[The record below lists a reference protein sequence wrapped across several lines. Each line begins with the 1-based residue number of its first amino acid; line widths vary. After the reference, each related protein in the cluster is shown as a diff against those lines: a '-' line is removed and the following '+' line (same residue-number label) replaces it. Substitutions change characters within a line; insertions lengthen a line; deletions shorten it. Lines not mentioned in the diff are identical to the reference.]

1 MLTDHIRK
9 VVAGLIYI
17 LLVIANRKLALGLS
31 QAEINEIGTVVATF
45 IIGLS
50 IFDAAKA
57 YKA

>member
-1 MLTDHIRK
+1 MQAHIRK
-9 VVAGLIYI
+9 IIAGLVYI
-17 LLVIANRKLALGLS
+17 ALVIANKKIGLGLS
-31 QAEINEIGTVVATF
+31 QAEINEIGTVIATF